1 MKNNALNIPGRRSSL
16 IIMVGLLS
24 LLIAGYLA
32 VPNSALAG
40 GGKNFVQKESKNNFA
55 TTVQKLKKEVSAQ
68 KLALLKDYNTQ
79 MMLKMVGVKSSKGM
93 TFAIFHP
100 RYGKVLNENDPN
112 AFSAVP
118 LRIII
123 QERGGKVIVGYMKP
137 SAIFADYDI
146 PNKTKKELDGL
157 FEKILNKA
165 TN

>member
-1 MKNNALNIPGRRSSL
+1 MMNNALNIAGSRSSFT
-16 IIMVGLLS
+16 IIASLLT
-24 LLIAGYLA
+24 LLIAGYLV
-32 VPNSALAG
+32 VPDAALAG

-55 TTVQKLKKEVSAQ
+55 TTVQKLKKAVSAQ

-137 SAIFADYDI
+137 SAVFADFDI

-157 FEKILNKA
+157 FEQILNKA
-165 TN
+165 TS